1 MKYKQIMKI
10 LFAGMVMLALAGMT
24 SCGQK
29 NNNTKD
35 SDSTPHL
42 HESDN
47 KKAEQTQVTGNDTT
61 IVIPHAKVSEII
73 RLRDKIQQSD
83 TTEYCRRDTIY
94 QIIRKCIT
102 ENMVIKSPTE
112 DSNRTENPNNI
123 QTSDATL
130 VNGISNIQDG
140 LDRLESEQ
148 ITRFED
154 IKKLEEQG
162 DNRGLIG
169 FIAVVVFLI
178 FIIAVVHLA
187 LFAQKN
193 KRRGTVS
200 YTNGTSQ
207 QPNQITQSQYNNLV
221 QSIVSQINK
230 SLPNTAALKKEIVDD
245 ISLKIKDMISKHT
258 TGGNNYS
265 GSTPL
270 PIVDPK
276 LNRTGRTAYFKAT
289 IGEKTFQKET
299 ASKDNRCCYQ
309 CTISL
314 DGKTAEFWP
323 IVTAAKIRQFDHL
336 KEAVTFIG
344 NTESATDYKVRTN
357 GTARWDGEQWKVETK
372 AIVKLI

>member
-1 MKYKQIMKI
+1 
-10 LFAGMVMLALAGMT
+10 MLALAGMT

-61 IVIPHAKVSEII
+61 IVIPHA
-73 RLRDKIQQSD
+73 
-83 TTEYCRRDTIY
+83 
-94 QIIRKCIT
+94 
-102 ENMVIKSPTE
+102 
-112 DSNRTENPNNI
+112 
-123 QTSDATL
+123 TL

-169 FIAVVVFLI
+169 FIAVVVLLI
-178 FIIAVVHLA
+178 LIAVVHLA

-344 NTESATDYKVRTN
+344 NTESATDYEVRTN

>member
-10 LFAGMVMLALAGMT
+10 LLAGMVMLALAGMT

-29 NNNTKD
+29 SDNSND
-35 SDSTPHL
+35 SDSVEQPP
-42 HESDN
+42 ESDN
-47 KKAEQTQVTGNDTT
+47 KKVEQTQVTGNDTT

-73 RLRDKIQQSD
+73 RLRNKIQQSD

-112 DSNRTENPNNI
+112 DSNLTENPNNI

-140 LDRLESEQ
+140 LTRLESELT
-148 ITRFED
+148 TRFED
-154 IKKLEEQG
+154 IKKLEKQG
-162 DNRGLIG
+162 DNSGLIG
-169 FIAVVVFLI
+169 FITVVVLLI
-178 FIIAVVHLA
+178 LIAVVHLA

-193 KRRGTVS
+193 KRRGTVP
-200 YTNGTSQ
+200 YANGTSQ

-230 SLPNTAALKKEIVDD
+230 SLPNTATLKKEIVDD
-245 ISLKIKDMISKHT
+245 ISSKIEDIISKHT
-258 TGGNNYS
+258 TGGNNAP
-265 GSTPL
+265 GSTP
-270 PIVDPK
+270 PSIVDHK

-344 NTESATDYKVRTN
+344 NTESATNYEVRTN

>member
-1 MKYKQIMKI
+1 MKI
-10 LFAGMVMLALAGMT
+10 LLAGMVMLALAGMT

-29 NNNTKD
+29 SDNSND
-35 SDSTPHL
+35 SDSVEQPP
-42 HESDN
+42 ESDN
-47 KKAEQTQVTGNDTT
+47 KKVEQTQVTGNDTT

-73 RLRDKIQQSD
+73 RLRNKIQQSD

-112 DSNRTENPNNI
+112 DSNLTENPNNI

-140 LDRLESEQ
+140 LTRLESELT
-148 ITRFED
+148 TRFED
-154 IKKLEEQG
+154 IKKLEKQG
-162 DNRGLIG
+162 DNSGLIG
-169 FIAVVVFLI
+169 FITVVVLLI
-178 FIIAVVHLA
+178 LIAVVHLA

-193 KRRGTVS
+193 KRRGTVP
-200 YTNGTSQ
+200 YANGTSQ

-230 SLPNTAALKKEIVDD
+230 SLPNTATLKKEIVDD
-245 ISLKIKDMISKHT
+245 ISSKIEDIISKHT
-258 TGGNNYS
+258 TGGNNAP
-265 GSTPL
+265 GSTP
-270 PIVDPK
+270 PSIVDHK

-344 NTESATDYKVRTN
+344 NTESATNYEVRTN